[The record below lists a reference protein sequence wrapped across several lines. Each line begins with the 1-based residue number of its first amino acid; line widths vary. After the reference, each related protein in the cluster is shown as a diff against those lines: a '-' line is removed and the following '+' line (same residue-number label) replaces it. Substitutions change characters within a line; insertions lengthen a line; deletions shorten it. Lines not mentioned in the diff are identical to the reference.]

1 MSEPGHSPWIRRCP
15 HRGLS
20 LARRTTTAE
29 RVPQRFNPVQT
40 SVLVLSGTGADP
52 GPLSGLVPG
61 YYRPGRGFL
70 STPSCRQVIQVAC

>member
-1 MSEPGHSPWIRRCP
+1 M
-15 HRGLS
+15 
-20 LARRTTTAE
+20 
-29 RVPQRFNPVQT
+29 
-40 SVLVLSGTGADP
+40 LSGTGADP